1 MSGASRLGK
10 AAVACLLC
18 ATDSPAAVS
27 EELLLAD
34 LPDEVLAA
42 VRAETAEEAPL
53 SPGDLLERVLAAG
66 PRRTFESGPL
76 WVEADLRWFS
86 SSSADRSGAP
96 LLELWRWPGDSVV
109 AFYSLEAVD
118 GSDPNRIV
126 PGATFEGRQEGGA
139 ERRWDG
145 VLTTP
150 HGERPAVWIER
161 EVEGTARKLGA
172 LLVPGDAGLGPGGV
186 ASVTEEMLA
195 VFRRART
202 RAEGWKSIPAI
213 GPGGRIALPGTGPPP
228 GAGDERR
235 DPWGVV
241 AGEGFT
247 LGVPPGLLARRLPSE
262 PPPPRPLP
270 GASLWLRGR
279 LVDRDGGVVVV
290 GDASRAGYVAVVGS
304 PSRGWFEGAEPPLLC
319 PQAVRVDGRGLDPLI
334 SEWTGATAGRVDHFR
349 EPGWDGDWLVFRLAF
364 SGRGVELALPVQTGW
379 RSLALFWIPFT
390 WRPQGRPP
398 APPPLDPAERF
409 GIRFLPLPQAERRRN
424 PFVEGTLQVPGLR
437 AVVPRGWWP
446 VASLRTP
453 DGFPV
458 RMLGPDGRG
467 ALRLTRLPAG
477 APELRQP
484 TEQGWMP
491 LRRSQGAAAVYRRAE
506 AFLFVAREGH
516 AFLLEV
522 DPDPEAP
529 APPLE
534 RVAESVE
541 LSRR

>member
-1 MSGASRLGK
+1 MSGAGRWPT
-10 AAVACLLC
+10 AARACLLG
-18 ATDSPAAVS
+18 ASGAWAAVS

-42 VRAETAEEAPL
+42 VRAGTEEAAPL
-53 SPGDLLERVLAAG
+53 SAGGLLDRVLAAG
-66 PRRTFESGPL
+66 PRRTFDAGALS
-76 WVEADLRWFS
+76 VEADPRWFS
-86 SSSADRSGAP
+86 SSSTGEPGAP

-109 AFYSLEAVD
+109 AFYAIEAMD
-118 GSDPNRIV
+118 GSDPNRV
-126 PGATFEGRQEGGA
+126 LPGATLVAQQEGGG

-145 VLTTP
+145 TLATS
-150 HGERPAVWIER
+150 HGERPALWLER
-161 EVEGTARKLGA
+161 EVVGTARKLGA
-172 LLVPGDAGLGPGGV
+172 LLLPGDAGLGPDGV

-195 VFRRART
+195 LCRRASV
-202 RAEGWKSIPAI
+202 RAEGWKDILAI
-213 GPGGRIALPGTGPPP
+213 GPGGHVALPAIGLPP

-235 DPWGVV
+235 DPWGIVT
-241 AGEGFT
+241 AEGFT
-247 LGVPPGLLARRLPSE
+247 LGIPPGLLARRLPSE

-279 LVDRDGGVVVV
+279 LVDRDGGMVVV
-290 GDASRAGYVAVVGS
+290 GDGSRAGYVAVVGS
-304 PSRGWFEGAEPPLLC
+304 PSRGWLEGTEPPLRC
-319 PQAVRVDGRGLDPLI
+319 PQAVRVDGRQLDPLI

-349 EPGWDGDWLVFRLAF
+349 EPRWEGDWLVFRLAF
-364 SGRGVELALPVQTGW
+364 PGRGVEIALPVETGW

-458 RMLGPDGRG
+458 RVVSPDGV
-467 ALRLTRLPAG
+467 AAVRLARLPAG
-477 APELRQP
+477 APELG
-484 TEQGWMP
+484 TLAEQGWTP
-491 LRRSQGAAAVYRRAE
+491 VRRSQGAAAVYRRAE

-516 AFLLEV
+516 AFLLEAE
-522 DPDPEAP
+522 PGPQTA
-529 APPLE
+529 ASALE